1 MSSIPELEA
10 ELSRQQSINY
20 ELRAEL
26 DTIAAGVG
34 TATASVEALN
44 AHIRD
49 TLDDSAGRLEDSHGL
64 IIRSIEL
71 QGEIERQ
78 YVLFKNM
85 ELANKKIRACNNK
98 KYYEFAHYRT
108 VRKLVQGM
116 MDNLDVHMVSDATVY
131 KSIEKEHLQT
141 PDYWLTSALL
151 AVMAWKNDDKALAD
165 RALRVSMQLS
175 QKDTAVFM
183 MIFNLRM
190 HREEAALKWFLV
202 YQRCELKGADRRTF
216 LMLFSLISRTLSQDD
231 SLDEKVIDEIVSF
244 IGRVVDADYES
255 EGYDEEEVIMTI
267 RRHLDRMKPRDELSY
282 ETLRQCC
289 TEYARVADLMMQAKN
304 NGNILEFILRTV
316 NVPPEQRNEFLK
328 NFLQEQI
335 DQPNQTERA
344 VYEEI
349 EYNETII
356 RCSGDKER
364 AQAIFETESRR
375 RENELDIVAEMV
387 RWVYTAEDPEVNGQM
402 RLNMFTLTR
411 DQTQAAIED
420 NVSYYRAQDVDH
432 LDIRISDYE
441 TKADFTN
448 PQGENA
454 KVRTHYEAIRDAEL
468 AQIKTLPAIL
478 AFVAAGAAAVGAF
491 FAGWW
496 LLGVAACGVGFGV
509 FKLIANNGRRKNLA
523 AACEASV
530 QSAQAI
536 LAQLFEEHRAY
547 RAEMAG
553 YDAYYDRI
561 IEELEKVG

>member
-1 MSSIPELEA
+1 MTISELES

-34 TATASVEALN
+34 AATASVEALN
-44 AHIRD
+44 NQVRS
-49 TLDDSAGRLEDSHGL
+49 TLDDSAAKLEDSHDL

-116 MDNLDVHMVSDATVY
+116 MDNLDVHMVTDRVIY

-141 PDYWLTSALL
+141 PDYWLTSALI

-165 RALRVSMQLS
+165 RALEVSMRLS
-175 QKDTAVFM
+175 AKDTAVFM

-190 HREEAALKWFLV
+190 HRDDAALKWFLV
-202 YQRCELKGADRRTF
+202 YQNCELKGSDRRTF
-216 LMLFSLISRTLSQDD
+216 LMLFSLISRTLRKEDAV
-231 SLDEKVIDEIVSF
+231 DESIVNEIVEF

-255 EGYDEEEVIMTI
+255 EGYNEEDIIQTI
-267 RRHLDRMKPRDELSY
+267 RYHLNRMKPRDELPY
-282 ETLRQCC
+282 ETLRKCC
-289 TEYARVADLMMQAKN
+289 TNYPWVADVMMQAKN
-304 NGNILEFILRTV
+304 NINILEFILRTV
-316 NVPPEQRNEFLK
+316 NVPPEQKNEFLK

-335 DQPNQTERA
+335 DQPNQMERD
-344 VYEEI
+344 VYDEI

-364 AQAIFETESRR
+364 AQSLYDAERTRR
-375 RENELDIVAEMV
+375 TSELNLIAEMV
-387 RWVYTAEDPEVNGQM
+387 RWVYTNEDPEVNGQM

-411 DQTQAAIED
+411 DLNQMAVED
-420 NVSYYRAQDVDH
+420 NVNYYRAQDLQH
-432 LDIRISDYE
+432 LPIRISDYE
-441 TKADFTN
+441 TTADFAQ
-448 PQGENA
+448 PAQEDA
-454 KVRTHYEAIRDAEL
+454 KVRTHYEGIRDAEL
-468 AQIKTLPAIL
+468 AQIKATPAII
-478 AFVAAGAAAVGAF
+478 AFVLAAVSVAGAF
-491 FAGWW
+491 YAGWW
-496 LLGVAACGVGFGV
+496 MLGVTVCCVGFGV
-509 FKLIANNGRRKNLA
+509 FKLISNNGRRKNLA
-523 AACEASV
+523 AACEANI

-536 LAQLFEEHRAY
+536 LRQLFAEHQAFRT
-547 RAEMAG
+547 EMAG

-561 IEELEKVG
+561 MTELDQIC

>member
-1 MSSIPELEA
+1 MSIAELEA

-20 ELRAEL
+20 ELHAEL

-34 TATASVEALN
+34 AATASVEALN
-44 AHIRD
+44 AQVR
-49 TLDDSAGRLEDSHGL
+49 TALDDSAGRLEDSHGL
-64 IIRSIEL
+64 ILRSIEL

-116 MDNLDVHMVSDATVY
+116 MDNLDVHMVGDATVY

-141 PDYWLTSALL
+141 PDYWLTSALI
-151 AVMAWKNDDKALAD
+151 AIMAWKNDDKALAD

-190 HREEAALKWFLV
+190 HREQAALKWFMA
-202 YQRCELKGADRRTF
+202 YQQCELKGADRRTF
-216 LMLFSLISRTLSQDD
+216 LLLFSLISRTLNRDD
-231 SLDEKVIDEIVSF
+231 QLDEAVINEIVEF

-255 EGYDEEEVIMTI
+255 EGYNEDDIIMTI
-267 RRHLDRMKPRDELSY
+267 RRHLDRMKPRDELPY

-304 NGNILEFILRTV
+304 NINILEFILRTV

-335 DQPNQTERA
+335 DQPNRTEQE
-344 VYEEI
+344 VYDEI

-364 AQAIFETESRR
+364 ADAIYEAERARR
-375 RENELDIVAEMV
+375 VRELNLIAEMI
-387 RWVYTAEDPEVNGQM
+387 RWVYTNEDPEVNGQM

-411 DQTQAAIED
+411 DLNQAAIED
-420 NVSYYRAQDVDH
+420 NVSYYRAQDVTH
-432 LDIRISDYE
+432 LDIRIGDYT
-441 TKADFTN
+441 TKADFDQ
-448 PQGENA
+448 PQQEDA
-454 KVRTHYEAIRDAEL
+454 KVRAHYEAIRDGEL
-468 AQIKTLPAIL
+468 AQIKALPAIL
-478 AFVAAGAAAVGAF
+478 AFVVAAGSAAGAF

-509 FKLIANNGRRKNLA
+509 FTLISNNGRRKNLIA
-523 AACEASV
+523 GCEASI

-536 LAQLFEEHRAY
+536 LARLFEEHRAY

-561 IEELEKVG
+561 LAALDQVG

>member
-1 MSSIPELEA
+1 MSIAELEA
-10 ELSRQQSINY
+10 ELSRQQSINN
-20 ELRAEL
+20 ELRSEL

-34 TATASVEALN
+34 AATASVEALN
-44 AHIRD
+44 AHVRT
-49 TLDDSAGRLEDSHGL
+49 TLDDSTGRLQDSHGL
-64 IIRSIEL
+64 ILRSIEL
-71 QGEIERQ
+71 QGEIEHQ

-141 PDYWLTSALL
+141 PDYWLTSALI
-151 AVMAWKNDDKALAD
+151 AIMAWKNDDKPLAD
-165 RALRVSMQLS
+165 RALQVSMRLS

-190 HREEAALKWFLV
+190 HREQAALKWFLV
-202 YQRCELKGADRRTF
+202 YQQCELKGADRRTF
-216 LMLFSLISRTLSQDD
+216 LLLFSLISRTLNQDD
-231 SLDEKVIDEIVSF
+231 QLDEAVIDEIVDF

-255 EGYDEEEVIMTI
+255 EGYNEDDIIMTI
-267 RRHLDRMKPRDELSY
+267 RRHLDLMKPRDELAY

-289 TEYARVADLMMQAKN
+289 TEYARVADIMMQAKN
-304 NGNILEFILRTV
+304 NINILEFILRTV

-335 DQPNQTERA
+335 DQPNRTERE
-344 VYEEI
+344 VYDEI

-364 AQAIFETESRR
+364 ADEIYSAERTRR
-375 RENELDIVAEMV
+375 VRELNLIAEMI
-387 RWVYTAEDPEVNGQM
+387 RWVYTNEDPEVNGQM

-411 DQTQAAIED
+411 DLNQAAIED
-420 NVSYYRAQDVDH
+420 NVSYYRAQDVTH
-432 LDIRISDYE
+432 LEIKIGDYT
-441 TKADFTN
+441 TKADFDQ
-448 PQGENA
+448 PQQENDKIRA
-454 KVRTHYEAIRDAEL
+454 HYEAIRDGEL
-468 AQIKTLPAIL
+468 AQIKALPAIL
-478 AFVAAGAAAVGAF
+478 AFVVAAAAAAGAF

-496 LLGVAACGVGFGV
+496 LLGVAACGIGFGV
-509 FKLIANNGRRKNLA
+509 FTLISNSGRRKNLIA
-523 AACEASV
+523 GCEASI

-536 LAQLFEEHRAY
+536 LARLLEEHRAY
-547 RAEMAG
+547 RAELAG

-561 IEELEKVG
+561 LAELDKVG